1 MDFTDIDAVNSL
13 IESSS
18 AIIDSIQHGGLQP
31 SGTVGLS
38 QIPKGITS
46 ALTKAWEAE
55 AATAGNGDTQHKSDS
70 LEDHQANDTD
80 SPEDTGTNQT
90 IQEANII
97 ETPHPEVL
105 SAAKARLKRPKAG
118 RDTHDNPSAQPDHLL
133 KGGPLS
139 PQPAAPWV
147 QNPPIHGGPGTADPR
162 PSQTQDHSLTGEKWQ
177 SSPTKQPETSNWWN
191 GATRGAQQ
199 SELNQSDSTVY
210 ADTAP
215 PSAASA
221 CMTTDQVQLLMKEVA
236 DMKSLLQALVRNLA
250 VLPQLRNEVAAIR
263 TSQAMIEGTLNSIK
277 ILDPGNYQ
285 ESSLNSWFKPRP
297 DHAVVVSGPGNP
309 LTMPTPIQDNT
320 IFLDELARPHPSLV
334 NPSPPTTNTNVDLG
348 PQKQAAIAYISAKCK
363 DQGKRDQLS
372 KLIERATTLSEINK
386 VKRQALGL

>member
-55 AATAGNGDTQHKSDS
+55 AATAGNVDTQHKADS

-118 RDTHDNPSAQPDHLL
+118 KDTHDNSSAQPDHLL
-133 KGGPLS
+133 KGGPPEPTTGGTVGAES
-139 PQPAAPWV
+139 THSWRSRHRRS
-147 QNPPIHGGPGTADPR
+147 PPITNSGSFPHRREMAIVTDKATGDIELVEWCNPGCT
-162 PSQTQDHSLTGEKWQ
+162 
-177 SSPTKQPETSNWWN
+177 
-191 GATRGAQQ
+191 
-199 SELNQSDSTVY
+199 
-210 ADTAP
+210 
-215 PSAASA
+215 
-221 CMTTDQVQLLMKEVA
+221 
-236 DMKSLLQALVRNLA
+236 
-250 VLPQLRNEVAAIR
+250 AIR
-263 TSQAMIEGTLNSIK
+263 TEPTR
-277 ILDPGNYQ
+277 LDCVCGHCPTIC
-285 ESSLNSWFKPRP
+285 SLCMY
-297 DHAVVVSGPGNP
+297 D
-309 LTMPTPIQDNT
+309 D
-320 IFLDELARPHPSLV
+320 
-334 NPSPPTTNTNVDLG
+334 
-348 PQKQAAIAYISAKCK
+348 
-363 DQGKRDQLS
+363 
-372 KLIERATTLSEINK
+372 
-386 VKRQALGL
+386 

>member
-31 SGTVGLS
+31 AGTVGLS

-46 ALTKAWEAE
+46 ALNKAWEAE
-55 AATAGNGDTQHKSDS
+55 AATAGSGDTQHKPDDP
-70 LEDHQANDTD
+70 EDHQARDTE
-80 SPEDTGTNQT
+80 SLEDTGNDPATQGTN
-90 IQEANII
+90 IV

-118 RDTHDNPSAQPDHLL
+118 KDTHGNPPTQPDHFL
-133 KGGPLS
+133 KGGLPS
-139 PQPAAPWV
+139 PQPTAPRM
-147 QNPPIHGGPGTADPR
+147 QSPPNHGSSSTADPR
-162 PSQTQDHSLTGEKWQ
+162 QSQTQDHSPTGEKWQ
-177 SSPTKQPETSNWWN
+177 LSPTKQPETSNWWS
-191 GATRGAQQ
+191 GATQGVQQ
-199 SELNQSDSTVY
+199 SELNQPDLTVY

-215 PSAASA
+215 PSAVSA

-236 DMKSLLQALVRNLA
+236 DIKSLLQALVRNLA

-285 ESSLNSWFKPRP
+285 ESSLNSWFKPRQE
-297 DHAVVVSGPGNP
+297 HTVIVSGPGNP
-309 LTMPTPIQDNT
+309 LAMPTPVQDST
-320 IFLDELARPHPSLV
+320 IFLDELARPHPNLV
-334 NPSPPTTNTNVDLG
+334 NPSPPVTSTNVDLG
-348 PQKQAAIAYISAKCK
+348 PQKQAAIAYVSAKCK
-363 DQGKRDQLS
+363 DPGKRDQLS
-372 KLIERATTLSEINK
+372 RLIERAATLSEINK

>member
-31 SGTVGLS
+31 AGTVGLS

-70 LEDHQANDTD
+70 PEDPQSNDTD
-80 SPEDTGTNQT
+80 SPEDTGTDQT
-90 IQEANII
+90 LQEANIV

-118 RDTHDNPSAQPDHLL
+118 RDTRDNSPVQPDHLF
-133 KGGPLS
+133 KGGRPS
-139 PQPAAPWV
+139 PQPAASWV
-147 QNPPIHGGPGTADPR
+147 QNPPSQEGPGTADPR
-162 PSQTQDHSLTGEKWQ
+162 PSQTQDHSPTGEKWRL
-177 SSPTKQPETSNWWN
+177 SPTKQPETSNWWS

-199 SELNQSDSTVY
+199 SELNPPDLTVY
-210 ADTAP
+210 ADTAQ

-236 DMKSLLQALVRNLA
+236 DIKSLLQALVRNLA

-285 ESSLNSWFKPRP
+285 ESSLNSWFKPRQ
-297 DHAVVVSGPGNP
+297 DHTVVVSGPGNP
-309 LTMPTPIQDNT
+309 LAMPTPVQDNT
-320 IFLDELARPHPSLV
+320 IFLDELARPHPSMV
-334 NPSPPTTNTNVDLG
+334 NPSPPTTSTNVDLG

-363 DQGKRDQLS
+363 DPGKRDQLS
-372 KLIERATTLSEINK
+372 RLIERATTPSEINK